1 MVYMRAIF
9 LFDCDSEN
17 EAKLI
22 LKSISPEIKQKIQ
35 KTNVTFKVKNTQLYL
50 TIESDDVSSLR
61 AACNSYLRWVNTV
74 LEVKNVI

>member
-1 MVYMRAIF
+1 MRAIF